1 MCEVLPRLW
10 AAEAAP
16 SLMSVPVLVNDG
28 ALAPFQQQT
37 LLAAGAVKAVPF
49 SWRCARFKRLY
60 LPSFL
65 SSGEVARRLR
75 PWFARLRLLLGG
87 GSSAGPRRLYVSRED
102 AQRRRMS
109 NDAEVAAALRP
120 LGFERVTLEARSVA
134 EQLDLFAGAEAIVL
148 PHGAAGANLPAAPAG
163 ALLVECHSA
172 RLLNPCYWLMARAM
186 DLAYGFVADG
196 EGTEGVDYAADLTVN
211 PQKLLRVLEA
221 GLAAR

>member
-1 MCEVLPRLW
+1 
-10 AAEAAP
+10 
-16 SLMSVPVLVNDG
+16 
-28 ALAPFQQQT
+28 
-37 LLAAGAVKAVPF
+37 
-49 SWRCARFKRLY
+49 
-60 LPSFL
+60 
-65 SSGEVARRLR
+65 
-75 PWFARLRLLLGG
+75 
-87 GSSAGPRRLYVSRED
+87 
-102 AQRRRMS
+102 MS